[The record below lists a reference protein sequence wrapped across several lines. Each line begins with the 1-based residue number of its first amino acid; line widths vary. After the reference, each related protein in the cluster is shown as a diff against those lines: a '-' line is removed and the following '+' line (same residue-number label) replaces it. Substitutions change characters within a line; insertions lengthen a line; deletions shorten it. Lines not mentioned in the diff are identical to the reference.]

1 MSVPYFSVFFTK
13 SSKLERIIA
22 KNPNIPPTKRFIS
35 RMSEPNKTDNTP
47 VNTAEN
53 GIIIATIEASIC
65 FMELVRIVQHRAD
78 VMRVNKITNNMCKG
92 LNEKKIFSKGAIV
105 PETVSIFTEFRITAD
120 TKDRKKPVSA

>member
-1 MSVPYFSVFFTK
+1 
-13 SSKLERIIA
+13 
-22 KNPNIPPTKRFIS
+22 
-35 RMSEPNKTDNTP
+35 MSEPNKTDNTP

-92 LNEKKIFSKGAIV
+92 LNEKKIFSWVHEGQTIQEIKDKGGY
-105 PETVSIFTEFRITAD
+105 F
-120 TKDRKKPVSA
+120 